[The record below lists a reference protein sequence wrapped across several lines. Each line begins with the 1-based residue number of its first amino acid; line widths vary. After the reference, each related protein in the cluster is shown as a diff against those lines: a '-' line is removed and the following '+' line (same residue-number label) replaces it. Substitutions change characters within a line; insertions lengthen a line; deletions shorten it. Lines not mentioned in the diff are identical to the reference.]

1 MWRLHQVEGRGWN
14 PYMHFM
20 ANLASMYLLWVFV
33 PNTLTVKG
41 QWYECV
47 DILDLMNCVSKDCY
61 ITRLPHKVKT
71 QYVHFRL
78 IYMQTTFF
86 YLGRFLKNEQTTS
99 SALQYLKASYQTLC
113 PYSLLPWEWIDLKLD
128 VKWKYLPCLTFAH
141 TAFFAYCIL
150 TLLCTAEIPEMVLLW
165 HVILGVLYKST
176 QIELKLDRQCFHDFI
191 FVMVQRCKVRSYT

>member
-1 MWRLHQVEGRGWN
+1 MWHLHQVEGRGWN
-14 PYMHFM
+14 SYMYFM
-20 ANLASMYLLWVFV
+20 ANLASMYMSFCPQYSHSQRSMIWMCWHIGFDELCLQGLLYYT
-33 PNTLTVKG
+33 PAPQSKNTVCAF
-41 QWYECV
+41 Q
-47 DILDLMNCVSKDCY
+47 
-61 ITRLPHKVKT
+61 ITCKLLSFALEDSWK
-71 QYVHFRL
+71 
-78 IYMQTTFF
+78 M
-86 YLGRFLKNEQTTS
+86 S